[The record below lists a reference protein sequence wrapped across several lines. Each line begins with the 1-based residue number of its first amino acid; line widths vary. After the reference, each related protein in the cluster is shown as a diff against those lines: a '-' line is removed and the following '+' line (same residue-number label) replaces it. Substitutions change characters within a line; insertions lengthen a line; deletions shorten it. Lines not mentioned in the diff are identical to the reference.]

1 MVTDEFQHYFRLC
14 MARTISSEEARQY
27 LFAVNDHADVEAD
40 KDDVVMV
47 YHLDD
52 DNGAHCYDVRLAKD
66 VTGDQGD
73 EILYGLEEIFPTDD
87 FTCESSMENIEEQQY
102 INRAILE
109 QLNQNL
115 V

>member
-1 MVTDEFQHYFRLC
+1 MIAEEFEHYFRLC
-14 MARTISSEEARQY
+14 MGRTISSEEARQY

-52 DNGAHCYDVRLAKD
+52 ETGAHCYDVRLSRD
-66 VTGDQGD
+66 ITGEQGD
-73 EILYGLEEIFPTDD
+73 EIIYGLEEIFPTDD
-87 FTCESSMENIEEQQY
+87 FTCESSMENFEEQQY
-102 INRAILE
+102 INRAVLE
-109 QLNQNL
+109 QLNQKL